1 MKTTKII
8 ETVKAKKARSYWG
21 KGVQAYAIEM
31 LELVADW
38 NPELTL
44 DNCRNILLNGADDWY
59 HYSVSGTFL
68 ACDVDIAERLCSP
81 SELKRI
87 TRKDGTVRGDCL
99 SAQGRALCQAY
110 NMIREIIWRDSKKQ
124 EAII

>member
-8 ETVKAKKARSYWG
+8 EAVKANKVRSYWD
-21 KGVQAYAIEM
+21 KGVQTYAVEM

-38 NPELTL
+38 NPDLTL
-44 DNCRNILLNGADDWY
+44 ENCRKILLNGADDWY

-68 ACDVDIAERLCSP
+68 VCDVDIAERLCSP

-87 TRKDGTVRGDCL
+87 TRKDGTVRGNWL
-99 SAQGRALCQAY
+99 STQGNALCQAY
-110 NMIREIIWRDSKKQ
+110 NMIRCIIRRGF
-124 EAII
+124 

>member
-8 ETVKAKKARSYWG
+8 ETVKAKNARSYWG

-31 LELVADW
+31 LEFVADW

-44 DNCRNILLNGADDWY
+44 ENCRKILLNGADDWY

-68 ACDVDIAERLCSP
+68 VCDVDIAERLCSP

-87 TRKDGTVRGDCL
+87 THKDGTVRGNWL
-99 SAQGRALCQAY
+99 SAQCNALCQAY
-110 NMIREIIWRDSKKQ
+110 HMIREIIWRDSKKQ
-124 EAII
+124 EA

>member
-8 ETVKAKKARSYWG
+8 EAVKAKNARSYWG

-31 LELVADW
+31 LEFVADW
-38 NPELTL
+38 NPDLTL
-44 DNCRNILLNGADDWY
+44 ENCKKILLNGADDWY

-68 ACDVDIAERLCSP
+68 VCDVDIAERLCSP

-87 TRKDGTVRGDCL
+87 TRKDGTVRGNWL
-99 SAQGRALCQAY
+99 SVQGEALRHGY

-124 EAII
+124 EVMI

>member
-8 ETVKAKKARSYWG
+8 EAIKAKNARSYWG
-21 KGVQAYAIEM
+21 KGVQTYAIEM

-38 NPELTL
+38 NPDLTL
-44 DNCRNILLNGADDWY
+44 DNCRKILLNGADDWY

-68 ACDVDIAERLCSP
+68 VCDVDIAERLCSP

-87 TRKDGTVRGDCL
+87 TRKDGTVRGNWL
-99 SAQGRALCQAY
+99 STQGDALFQAY
-110 NMIREIIWRDSKKQ
+110 HMIRGIIWRDSKKQ
-124 EAII
+124 KATI